1 MSSEKDELIKTQK
14 QVIGILFEIIK
25 QFQNNKNLDD
35 EYLEIISS
43 KDMTDISRLD
53 EILKE
58 RTQNSSIINTLLKQL
73 DT

>member
-43 KDMTDISRLD
+43 KDMTDTSRLD

>member
-1 MSSEKDELIKTQK
+1 MSSEKDELIKMQK

-43 KDMTDISRLD
+43 KDMTDTSRLD

-73 DT
+73 DD

>member
-1 MSSEKDELIKTQK
+1 MSSEKDEIITMQK

-25 QFQNNKNLDD
+25 QFQNNKHLDD

-43 KDMTDISRLD
+43 KDVKNNSRLD

-58 RTQNSSIINTLLKQL
+58 REQNSSIINTLLKQL